1 MNVQGDYSIDAK
13 FANDFFF
20 FLIYENK
27 TFNNKIL
34 GEKKKITIIW
44 KANHNFLLIRT
55 DFL

>member
-13 FANDFFF
+13 FANDFF

-34 GEKKKITIIW
+34 GEKKKIPLFGRTTII
-44 KANHNFLLIRT
+44 FS
-55 DFL
+55 

>member
-13 FANDFFF
+13 SANDFF

-34 GEKKKITIIW
+34 GEKKITVIW
-44 KANHNFLLIRT
+44 KDNHNFLLIRT

>member
-13 FANDFFF
+13 FADDLFF

-34 GEKKKITIIW
+34 GEKKKLPLSGRTTII
-44 KANHNFLLIRT
+44 FS
-55 DFL
+55 

>member
-13 FANDFFF
+13 FANDFF

-44 KANHNFLLIRT
+44 KDNHNFLLIRT